1 MPYNTKNKLLRAAEM
16 QDITVAEI
24 RKGHSYSWVYRNIIR
39 PRFRISRA
47 TYYNYL
53 REPAKL
59 MLKKYSK

>member
-1 MPYNTKNKLLRAAEM
+1 M